1 MQDAAG
7 STQKTAR
14 VLIIDDHP
22 AVRRGLS
29 EIVSREAGME
39 VCGEAGTVADA
50 REQLRATKPDVAVID
65 IFLKNES
72 GLELIKEI
80 QTSQPET
87 KILVCSMHPPWSYAD
102 ASMDAGALGYV
113 SKAEAL
119 EHLTEAIRAVLQ
131 GEKYV
136 GTK

>member
-1 MQDAAG
+1 MPDAI
-7 STQKTAR
+7 STSQKIAR

-29 EIVSREAGME
+29 EIVSREPDME

-50 REQLRATKPDVAVID
+50 RDQLQALKPDVAIID

-72 GLELIKEI
+72 GLELIKEM
-80 QTSQPET
+80 QTAEPQT
-87 KILVCSMHPPWSYAD
+87 KILVCSMHPHWSYAD
-102 ASMDAGALGYV
+102 ASLDAGASGYI

-119 EHLTEAIRAVLQ
+119 EHLTEAIRLVSN
-131 GEKYV
+131 GEKYI
-136 GTK
+136 GSR